1 MEGRARR
8 RLVLNR
14 NHKLG
19 GRQSRR
25 KSGWPKVGTR
35 IAQGGDKDS
44 PALEA
49 EVVSGG
55 SGGTEMS

>member
-1 MEGRARR
+1 M
-8 RLVLNR
+8 LNR